1 VKDIHILA
9 PGPLMPLVLDQ
20 LAAKFTLHR
29 LWEQSDKDAY
39 LASVASQVR
48 GLAVGGHVK
57 VDPAYFAKFPKLEIV
72 SNFGVGYDS
81 VDAKYAGQHKI
92 MVTNTPDVLTE
103 EVADT
108 CLGLVLMTVKE
119 MPHSERWLRAGHWAN
134 KGAYPLTHTTLRGQK
149 VGIFGLGRIGK
160 AIAKRLEAFGVEI
173 SYHNRR
179 KVSDVSYRYYDS
191 LKELASAV
199 TMLIS
204 VAPGGPETHHI
215 INAEV
220 FKALGPQCIFINIG
234 RGSAVDEKAMVA
246 ALQNKT
252 IWSVGL
258 DVFEFEPNVPA
269 ELIAMENIVL
279 LPHIGSGTHHTR
291 GLMGQLVVDNM
302 ANWFAGKGPITPV
315 AETPYKG

>member
-1 VKDIHILA
+1 MARSWACFGENCVFKDKEA
-9 PGPLMPLVLDQ
+9 
-20 LAAKFTLHR
+20 T
-29 LWEQSDKDAY
+29 
-39 LASVASQVR
+39 LASVAPHIR

-57 VDPAYFAKFPKLEIV
+57 VDPAYFARFPKLEIV
-72 SNFGVGYDS
+72 ANFGVGYDS
-81 VDAKYAGQHKI
+81 VDAAYAGQHKI

-173 SYHNRR
+173 AYHNRN
-179 KVSDVSYRYYDS
+179 KVADVSYPYYAS
-191 LKELASAV
+191 LTELAAAV

-204 VAPGGPETHHI
+204 VAPGGPSTHHI
-215 INAEV
+215 INADV
-220 FKALGPQCIFINIG
+220 FKALGPQGIFINIG
-234 RGSAVDEKAMVA
+234 RGSAVDEQAMIT
-246 ALQNKT
+246 ALQNKV
-252 IWSVGL
+252 IWSAGL
-258 DVFEFEPNVPA
+258 DVFEHEPHVPPA
-269 ELIAMENIVL
+269 LIALENTVL

-291 GLMGQLVVDNM
+291 NLMGQLLVDNLTQ
-302 ANWFAGKGPITPV
+302 WFAGKGPITPV
-315 AETPYKG
+315 AETPWTR